1 MGNDA
6 IGKQH
11 DNDVERDSFGD
22 WLEHLG
28 DDASQQTNANAKHDG
43 AAKVPNGNTGKP
55 KDAGQKPLNQGGAT
69 APKPADK
76 GVRSAAGAAILAPP
90 TVQLGDIQLGK
101 PAVIVEV
108 PVFNLAD
115 FDHATIFAE
124 VEGAPGV
131 RVVSEPFTV
140 LPHQAPSPGS
150 SVKLEFRPTVVG
162 RVHGNLR
169 IQSSWRS
176 GAPASEALVSIQGG
190 AHAGEQTLDEQ
201 DAARAGEAKQ
211 AQDSAT
217 AQREREGVDK
227 QIKGASNREK
237 APNFGHLNQ
246 LNNARDRAMIVLE
259 RLYRARHDAIAHA
272 DSIIGEF
279 TRMIPPEHHSRLFDL
294 AFAALDFASA
304 GIAGGLAKS
313 LEPALATILGTMGR
327 AGGQIHYPNSPD
339 NYTATGSRSV
349 EAIAP
354 MDASRAVVAIVSN
367 GIKQMVKA
375 GGTAVVGA
383 IKGKDEGPTE
393 KELHGGVS
401 IEAKSAFL
409 HAQRATLANSDEK
422 QAHEVSEHAYNA
434 LLLGI
439 DSAPDAM
446 IATMNAVADA
456 LSTAKST
463 AGDIQL
469 RETVTQWVRLV
480 AQTSLGSVPTKSGAA
495 VTALDRAN
503 AAPGLDQ
510 PLAPR
515 DGLIDISFSGDDYD
529 SSAPI
534 QLTHAR
540 VNGITPGALD
550 TLTGADGR
558 MPARSIRDLGL
569 AIRVSGMFSGND
581 SAVTVVR
588 DEAGNIQY
596 TDRSRTS
603 HWFARR
609 AGVMTHATDVDQH
622 RGAREFLDRDILG
635 KTLLMLPLKNDA
647 KK

>member
-22 WLEHLG
+22 WLEHVG
-28 DDASQQTNANAKHDG
+28 DEASQQTNANAKHDDPG
-43 AAKVPNGNTGKP
+43 KVPNGNTGKP

-69 APKPADK
+69 APKPADQ

-131 RVVSEPFTV
+131 RVASEPFTV
-140 LPHQAPSPGS
+140 LPHQAGS

-211 AQDSAT
+211 AKDSAS
-217 AQREREGVDK
+217 AEREREGVDK
-227 QIKGASNREK
+227 QIEKANKREK
-237 APNFGHLNQ
+237 APHFGHLNQ
-246 LNNARDRAMIVLE
+246 LNSAKELAGISLKALYDM
-259 RLYRARHDAIAHA
+259 RLSAIGKAE
-272 DSIIGEF
+272 SVIGKF
-279 TRMIPPEHHSRLFDL
+279 TRMIPPEHHSRLYDL
-294 AFAALDFASA
+294 AYFALDTATA
-304 GIAGGLAKS
+304 GIAGGLAKR
-313 LEPALATILGTMGR
+313 LEPALATILGTAGR
-327 AGGQIHYPNSPD
+327 AGGQIHYPNSTD
-339 NYTATGSRSV
+339 NYTATGSRMV
-349 EAIAP
+349 DAIAP
-354 MDASRAVVAIVSN
+354 TDAGKAVVAIFAD
-367 GIKQMVKA
+367 GLKFAVKKE
-375 GGTAVVGA
+375 GTDLKGAV
-383 IKGKDEGPTE
+383 KGKDASPTE
-393 KELHGGVS
+393 EEQHGKVS
-401 IEAKSAFL
+401 VEAKAAFL
-409 HAQRATLANSDEK
+409 DTQRTTLAKGNAVYAG
-422 QAHEVSEHAYNA
+422 QVAVHAYNT

-446 IATMNAVADA
+446 IATMQAVVDA
-456 LSTAKST
+456 LDAAQQM

-469 RETVTQWVRLV
+469 QETITQWVRLV
-480 AQTSLGSVPTKSGAA
+480 AQTSLGSVPTKSGPAL
-495 VTALDRAN
+495 TALDRAN
-503 AAPGLDQ
+503 AAPRLDE
-510 PLAPR
+510 PVAPH
-515 DGLIDISFSGDDYD
+515 DGLIDISFTGDDYD

-534 QLTHAR
+534 NIGKTR
-540 VNGITPGALD
+540 VNGITDDALNRLIGKD
-550 TLTGADGR
+550 NSGL
-558 MPARSIRDLGL
+558 PPRSIGEIGL

-581 SAVTVVR
+581 SSITVVR
-588 DEAGNIQY
+588 DEAGNIEY

-609 AGVMTHATDVDQH
+609 MGVMTHATDADQR
-622 RGAREFLDRDILG
+622 RGAKQFLDREILH
-635 KTLLMLPLKNDA
+635 KHLADLQPSTDA